1 MSPNVLRSVLRPY
14 QLLLVSIILISAGL
28 PIVHAAQYYDDKSL
42 GRHLASLAGENPD
55 LVRVESIARSMG
67 ERKVWLIEAGAG
79 TKQDRKA
86 RPAILVVAGIE
97 GNDLIGCT
105 VAVAWVEHLLE
116 QYAKDPNV
124 ARVLKTTTIYVIP
137 RLNPDAAERFFAR
150 PQLETP
156 VNDKPIDDDHD
167 GLIDEDGPEDLDGDG
182 LITWMRIEDAEGE
195 HILDPKDGRL
205 LMKADHLK
213 GEVGAWR
220 HLAEG
225 IDNDHDERW
234 NEDGPGGV
242 NFNRNFPYDYKFFA
256 PDAGVHQVSEAETR
270 ALADFVIEH
279 PNIGI
284 VVTYGAADNL
294 SKTPKGA
301 SSAERRKPMTAI
313 DEDDVGY
320 YKAMGESFRKALG
333 LDKELE
339 GAALPGSFSDWMYF
353 HRGRLSLAARA
364 WSPAIAVA
372 LSRAAEKKKETP
384 QQAAQG
390 DEKQDVES
398 KPQEG
403 DEDSGK
409 KPRKDEDKRNEQE
422 REELKWFDEHAPDV
436 FVKWRPIEHRDFPNQ
451 RAEVGGYRPFAR
463 TNPPVEMI
471 EQVTGKHADF
481 LTTAAQRLPRIGVRK
496 IEAKHLGRSVYEV
509 KIQVENT
516 GFLPTVLEHGQ
527 TTREIHPT
535 RLVLVLEEELILSGT
550 RITNL
555 PVMRGSGGMT
565 EVRYII
571 RAADHKKVDF
581 EVVSMLAGRVEGT
594 IDMPNAERTST
605 QE

>member
-1 MSPNVLRSVLRPY
+1 MSPNVLRPAVRP
-14 QLLLVSIILISAGL
+14 LWFLFISIALVTMAL
-28 PIVHAAQYYDDKSL
+28 PAVRAAQYYDDKSL
-42 GRHLASLAGENPD
+42 ERHLESLAERNPG
-55 LVRVESIARSMG
+55 LVRVESVARSMG
-67 ERKVWLIEAGAG
+67 GRKVWLIEAGKG
-79 TKQDRKA
+79 TKQERKA
-86 RPAILVVAGIE
+86 RPAMLVVAGIE
-97 GNDLIGCT
+97 GNDLIGSAA
-105 VAVAWVEHLLE
+105 AVAWIEHLIE
-116 QYAKDPNV
+116 KYAEDAEA
-124 ARVLKTTTIYVIP
+124 ARLLKTTTIYVIP
-137 RLNPDAAERFFAR
+137 RLNPDAAEQFFVR

-156 VNDKPIDDDHD
+156 LNDKPVDDDHD
-167 GLIDEDGPEDLDGDG
+167 GLVDEDGPEDLDGDG
-182 LITWMRIEDAEGE
+182 LITWMRIEDPQGE
-195 HILDPKDGRL
+195 YILDPKDGRL

-213 GEVGAWR
+213 GEVGSWR
-220 HLAEG
+220 YLAEG

-256 PDAGVHQVSEAETR
+256 PDAGVHQVSQVETR

-301 SSAERRKPMTAI
+301 SPAERRKPMTAI
-313 DEDDVGY
+313 DEEDVGY

-339 GAALPGSFSDWMYF
+339 GASLPGSFSDWMYF

-364 WSPAIAVA
+364 WSPAVAVE
-372 LSRAAEKKKETP
+372 LSKAAEKKEKTP
-384 QQAAQG
+384 QEAAEEKQEQAA
-390 DEKQDVES
+390 ES

-403 DEDSGK
+403 DEGSEK
-409 KPRKDEDKRNEQE
+409 KAGKDEDKRNEQE
-422 REELKWFDEHAPDV
+422 RKELKWFGEHAPDA
-436 FVKWRPIEHRDFPNQ
+436 FVEWRPIEHPDFPNQ
-451 RAEVGGYRPFAR
+451 RAEAGGYRPFAL
-463 TNPPVEMI
+463 TNPPAEMI

-481 LTTAAQRLPRIGVRK
+481 LTIAAKRLPRIGVRK
-496 IEAKHLGRSVYEV
+496 IETRHLGRSVYEV

-516 GFLPTVLEHGQ
+516 GFLPTLLAHGQ

-535 RLVLVLEEELILSGT
+535 RLVMKLDDELILSGT

-555 PVMRGSGGMT
+555 PAIRGSGGMA

-571 RAADHKKVDF
+571 RAGDRKKVDF
-581 EVVSMLAGRVEGT
+581 EVVSMLAGRDEGT
-594 IDMPNAERTST
+594 IELPNAE
-605 QE
+605 